1 MDIGNIDLIVKDYPG
16 WVFTEVGKY
25 QVGEKKQ
32 NAIFCVCSGTSEQ
45 IEILQIQNEGIIL
58 CIVILYQQLQ
68 GKKLECVIYPD

>member
-45 IEILQIQNEGIIL
+45 IEIL
-58 CIVILYQQLQ
+58 
-68 GKKLECVIYPD
+68 